1 MSPIYPDPGE
11 TLRDLVRRVLPDLEP
26 GVRAGV
32 QVVTGGT
39 RAGLV
44 VPQHAP
50 PVSEPPTPEAPVPD
64 PPAVEQLPD
73 EDAEAEQGPSPKS
86 TAARRSRRRTNSK
99 ETS

>member
-1 MSPIYPDPGE
+1 M
-11 TLRDLVRRVLPDLEP
+11 RRVLPDLEP

-50 PVSEPPTPEAPVPD
+50 PVSEPPTREAPVPD
-64 PPAVEQLPD
+64 PPAVEQLPV
-73 EDAEAEQGPSPKS
+73 EDAGTEPDPSPKP
-86 TAARRSRRRTNSK
+86 TAARRPRRRTTK
-99 ETS
+99 EN